1 MSLITLLPILA
12 IALIGGRLAAQLAQR
27 VGLPGVFGELA
38 LGLALGPLLI
48 VWGGSSSLLGAFGDL
63 GALMLM
69 LLAGLETD
77 LSQLRR
83 VGLASTI
90 VAMCG
95 ALLPFGA
102 GTALAMA
109 FGVALQPA
117 LIVGVALSA
126 TSVSITAATL
136 RELGRL
142 NTRAGGAILAAAV
155 IDDVIGLALLALVT
169 GSSGENGAS
178 GPLAILAQF
187 GAASGPLTALA
198 RLGVM
203 AALAVALWVVS
214 VLASKPLARLSER
227 HVEGFLALAVGLGLL
242 LAWSAQALGGMAP
255 ITGAYLAGVLLARA
269 APHTPLARGVETLAS
284 GFFATMFFVSLGLN
298 VQLVAV
304 PWAALAAFMALAV
317 VTKIAGCGLGALV
330 ARLPAREALT
340 IGVGMIPRGEVAL
353 IVAGLAL
360 RERLLDS
367 GWFSLLTLLALATTL
382 ITPPL
387 LKLAFAAHPASRA
400 ADAITRGLEEAIEAL
415 EGPPALAEETV
426 D

>member
-1 MSLITLLPILA
+1 MTFVTLLPILA

-38 LGLALGPLLI
+38 LGLALGPFLI
-48 VWGGSSSLLGAFGDL
+48 TWGGSSLMLSSFGDL

-77 LSQLRR
+77 LSQLKS
-83 VGLASTI
+83 VGFASTVI
-90 VAMCG
+90 AITG
-95 ALLPFGA
+95 ALLPFGMGA
-102 GTALAMA
+102 GLAMKV
-109 FGVALQPA
+109 FNLPLQPA

-136 RELGRL
+136 RELGKL

-155 IDDVIGLALLALVT
+155 IDDVIGLVLLALVT
-169 GSSGENGAS
+169 GSGG
-178 GPLAILAQF
+178 
-187 GAASGPLTALA
+187 ASGPLTALIH
-198 RLGVM
+198 LGEM
-203 AALAVALWVVS
+203 AALTVALWAIS
-214 VLASKPLARLSER
+214 VLASKPLQRLSAK
-227 HVEGFLALAVGLGLL
+227 HFEGFLAIAVGAGLL
-242 LAWSAQALGGMAP
+242 LAWATQTLGGMAP

-298 VQLVAV
+298 VRLADV
-304 PWAALAAFMALAV
+304 PWVALAAFLALAV
-317 VTKIAGCGLGALV
+317 VTKIVGCGLGALV
-330 ARLPAREALT
+330 SRLPAREALT

-360 RERLLDS
+360 REGLVNS
-367 GWFSLLTLLALATTL
+367 GWFSLLALLATLTTL

-387 LKLAFAAHPASRA
+387 LKLAFAAHPAG
-400 ADAITRGLEEAIEAL
+400 DAVGAIARGLEEAIEAL
-415 EGPPALAEETV
+415 ESPAALAEETL